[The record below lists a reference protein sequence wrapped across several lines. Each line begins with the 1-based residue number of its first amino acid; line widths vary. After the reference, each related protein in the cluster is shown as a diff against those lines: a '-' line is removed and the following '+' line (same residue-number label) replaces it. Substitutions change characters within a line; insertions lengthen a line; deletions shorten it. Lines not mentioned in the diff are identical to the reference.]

1 MNQKDRKSFW
11 DMLSNM
17 RDASPK
23 QIESLRITIKMPHT
37 LCRFRSV
44 SESTLTQLQENKLF
58 FSTAD
63 RYDDPFD
70 TYFYIN
76 YPKLQIL
83 LDQFNNMLNDPTSRD
98 AFVTAVSAMGIPAK
112 EILEA
117 SMASSALPN
126 MEQLKERICQVR
138 DTVQKNLYSICFC
151 EDPLN
156 ETLWLKYGDNHR
168 GFVLVYDFYDN
179 ATRLCGFEEKC
190 KNCGIALNPPNI
202 YPVYYSNKRYDAT
215 RYTVSLLLSN
225 ALNITQLPALQ
236 ALYQVMQQSMMW
248 EIERIS
254 LIKKYRYHYDGEW
267 RMILP
272 TPYSSR
278 PSIKLKPKKIIIGL
292 RTPEYKKL
300 LIAAAAKVA
309 GISQI
314 YTTCINEK
322 DRLALAPFITEKSP

>member
-1 MNQKDRKSFW
+1 MNQKDRKKFW
-11 DMLSNM
+11 DILYNM
-17 RDASPK
+17 HDATPE
-23 QIESLRITIKMPHT
+23 QVESLRAAIKMPHV
-37 LCRFRSV
+37 LCRFRSIT
-44 SESTLTQLQENKLF
+44 ESTLTQLQENKLF

-70 TYFYIN
+70 TYFYID
-76 YPKLQIL
+76 YSKLQIL
-83 LDQFNNMLNDPTSRD
+83 LNQFYNMLNDPTNRD

-117 SMASSALPN
+117 SMAVSGPPN
-126 MEQLKERICQVR
+126 IQQLKERIFQIR

-151 EDPLN
+151 ENPLN

-168 GFVLVYDFYDN
+168 GFVLIYDFHDE
-179 ATRLCGFEEKC
+179 ATHLCGFEEKC
-190 KNCGIALNPPNI
+190 KNCGIILTPPNT
-202 YPVYYSNKRYDAT
+202 YPVYYCDKRYDAT
-215 RYTVSLLLSN
+215 RYTLSLLLTN
-225 ALNITQLPALQ
+225 ALNITQLPVSQVLFQ
-236 ALYQVMQQSMMW
+236 AIKQSMMW

-254 LIKKYRYHYDGEW
+254 LIKKYRHHYDGEW

-300 LIAAAAKVA
+300 LIVAAAKVA
-309 GISQI
+309 GISEI
-314 YTTCINEK
+314 YTMCINEK
-322 DRLALAPFITEKSP
+322 DKLAPVPFAMEKSK

>member
-1 MNQKDRKSFW
+1 MNQKDRKKFW
-11 DMLSNM
+11 DILSNM
-17 RDASPK
+17 HDASPE
-23 QIESLRITIKMPHT
+23 QIESLRTTIKMPHM
-37 LCRFRSV
+37 LCRFRSIT
-44 SESTLTQLQENKLF
+44 ESTLTQLQENKLF

-83 LDQFNNMLNDPTSRD
+83 LDQFYDMLNNPTSRD
-98 AFVTAVSAMGIPAK
+98 SFVTAVSAMGIPAK

-117 SMASSALPN
+117 SMASSVLPN
-126 MEQLKERICQVR
+126 VQQLRERICQIR

-151 EDPLN
+151 ENPLN

-168 GFVLVYDFYDN
+168 GFVLIYDFYDN

-190 KNCGIALNPPNI
+190 KNCGIVLNPPNI
-202 YPVYYSNKRYDAT
+202 YPVYYCDKRYDAT
-215 RYTVSLLLSN
+215 RYTLSLLLSN
-225 ALNITQLPALQ
+225 ALNVTQLPTTRALFQ
-236 ALYQVMQQSMMW
+236 AMQQSTIW

-254 LIKKYRYHYDGEW
+254 LIKKYRHHYDGEW

-292 RTPEYKKL
+292 RTPEYERL
-300 LIAAAAKVA
+300 LIVAAAKVA

-314 YTTCINEK
+314 YTMRINKK
-322 DRLALAPFITEKSP
+322 DRLAPVPFVT